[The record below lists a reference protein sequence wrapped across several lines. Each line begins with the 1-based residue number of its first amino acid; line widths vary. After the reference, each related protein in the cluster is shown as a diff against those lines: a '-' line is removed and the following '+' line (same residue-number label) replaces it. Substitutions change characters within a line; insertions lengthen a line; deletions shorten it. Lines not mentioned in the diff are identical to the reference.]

1 MMSNNKPTKNKP
13 IKMQTNHLQQTVKD
27 PLMILNTVR
36 EPQNQLLHHTYTLLG
51 ERERELRV
59 QPQTLSSMTLQH
71 HLMAPK
77 STN

>member
-36 EPQNQLLHHTYTLLG
+36 EPQDQLLHHTNPLLG
-51 ERERELRV
+51 ERELRV
-59 QPQTLSSMTLQH
+59 QPPTLSSMTLQH
-71 HLMAPK
+71 HLMAPN